1 MDRDLP
7 TDSLTL
13 AILASRVDQHAT
25 ERLDGVLAWTDTGTR
40 HYQPL
45 SSTPDGPDGDQDE
58 LDAIDHT
65 SLTATP
71 STSSGLTWRTWA
83 LPTIPPAIRHLT
95 PAEAVDAL
103 ARALRRMPA

>member
-7 TDSLTL
+7 TDTLTL
-13 AILASRVDQHAT
+13 AVIATRLNPHAAD
-25 ERLDGVLAWTDTGTR
+25 RLDGVVAWTDTGTR

-45 SSTPDGPDGDQDE
+45 TSVPTGQDGDQDE
-58 LDAIDHT
+58 LDALDQT
-65 SLTATP
+65 SLIATP

-95 PAEAVDAL
+95 PAEAVEAL